1 MPKIAIVDKMH
12 QDGIN
17 LLKNNPKSK
26 RIGAIKNDTVIDFS
40 SSDLPKD
47 MINFI
52 KLGSTGLD
60 IANDVIENQKNA
72 HAIDDVILKAPID
85 KPNKILAVGLN
96 YKKHIDEAK
105 ELKDHHSNDVQLQDQ
120 FPNIFNKQNSSV
132 NDPFGDVHRPNAS
145 DWLDY
150 EGELGFI
157 IGKECRHV
165 SYENAKN
172 CIYGYTVVND
182 FSIRD
187 WQFRGPP
194 HTMTMGKSWDTHCP
208 FGPYIVTSDEIDDPH
223 NLALKT
229 FVNDEER
236 QNTNTNLMIYD
247 CYTLIE
253 YLTTA
258 FTLEPGDLIPT
269 GTPEGSA
276 VTTQNWLKPG
286 DKVKVEIEGLGYI
299 ENNIIQEPN
308 NTQKS

>member
-1 MPKIAIVDKMH
+1 MKLITF
-12 QDGIN
+12 

-26 RIGAIKNDTVIDFS
+26 RIGALKNDTVFDFS

-105 ELKDHHSNDVQLQDQ
+105 ELKDHHSNDVKLQDQ

-223 NLALKT
+223 NLTLKT
-229 FVNDEER
+229 FVNNEER

>member
-1 MPKIAIVDKMH
+1 MKLITF
-12 QDGIN
+12 
-17 LLKNNPKSK
+17 LLKDNPKSK

-223 NLALKT
+223 NLTLKT

-286 DKVKVEIEGLGYI
+286 DKVKVEIEGLCYI

>member
-1 MPKIAIVDKMH
+1 MKLITF
-12 QDGIN
+12 

-26 RIGAIKNDTVIDFS
+26 RIGAIKNNTVIDFS

-52 KLGSTGLD
+52 KLGLTGLD
-60 IANDVIENQKNA
+60 IANDVIENQKNV

>member
-1 MPKIAIVDKMH
+1 MKLITF
-12 QDGIN
+12 

-26 RIGAIKNDTVIDFS
+26 RIGAINNNTVIDFS

-60 IANDVIENQKNA
+60 IANDVIENQKNV

>member
-1 MPKIAIVDKMH
+1 MKLITF
-12 QDGIN
+12 

-26 RIGAIKNDTVIDFS
+26 RIGAIKNNTVIDFS

>member
-1 MPKIAIVDKMH
+1 MKLITF
-12 QDGIN
+12 

-26 RIGAIKNDTVIDFS
+26 RIGAIMNNTVIDFS

-60 IANDVIENQKNA
+60 IANDVIENQKNV
-72 HAIDDVILKAPID
+72 HAIDDVMLKAPID

-223 NLALKT
+223 NLTLKT

-276 VTTQNWLKPG
+276 VTNQNWLKPG

>member
-1 MPKIAIVDKMH
+1 MKLITF
-12 QDGIN
+12 
-17 LLKNNPKSK
+17 LLKNDSKSK
-26 RIGAIKNDTVIDFS
+26 RIGAIKNNTVIDFS

-223 NLALKT
+223 NLTLKT

>member
-1 MPKIAIVDKMH
+1 MKLITF
-12 QDGIN
+12 

-26 RIGAIKNDTVIDFS
+26 RIGAIKNNTVIDFS

-52 KLGSTGLD
+52 KLGSSGLD
-60 IANDVIENQKNA
+60 IANDVIENQKNI

-132 NDPFGDVHRPNAS
+132 NDPYGDVHRPNAS

-223 NLALKT
+223 NLTLKT

-258 FTLEPGDLIPT
+258 FTLEAGDLIPT

-286 DKVKVEIEGLGYI
+286 DKVKVEIEGLGFI

>member
-1 MPKIAIVDKMH
+1 MKLITF
-12 QDGIN
+12 

-60 IANDVIENQKNA
+60 IANDLIENQMNA

-223 NLALKT
+223 NLTLKT
-229 FVNDEER
+229 FVNNEER

>member
-1 MPKIAIVDKMH
+1 MKLITF
-12 QDGIN
+12 

-26 RIGAIKNDTVIDFS
+26 RIGAIKNNTVIDFS

-72 HAIDDVILKAPID
+72 HKIDDVILKAPID

-157 IGKECRHV
+157 IGKMCRHV

>member
-1 MPKIAIVDKMH
+1 MKLITF
-12 QDGIN
+12 

-60 IANDVIENQKNA
+60 VANDLIENQKNA

-165 SYENAKN
+165 SYENAKD

-223 NLALKT
+223 NLTLKT

>member
-1 MPKIAIVDKMH
+1 MKLITF
-12 QDGIN
+12 
-17 LLKNNPKSK
+17 LLKNNPKTK

>member
-1 MPKIAIVDKMH
+1 MKLITF
-12 QDGIN
+12 

-26 RIGAIKNDTVIDFS
+26 RIGAVKNNTVIDFS

-60 IANDVIENQKNA
+60 IANDVIENQKNI

>member
-1 MPKIAIVDKMH
+1 MCIRDR
-12 QDGIN
+12 D
-17 LLKNNPKSK
+17 NPKSK

-60 IANDVIENQKNA
+60 IANDVIENQNNA

-223 NLALKT
+223 NLTLKT

>member
-1 MPKIAIVDKMH
+1 MKLITF
-12 QDGIN
+12 

-26 RIGAIKNDTVIDFS
+26 RIGAIKNNTVIDFS

-60 IANDVIENQKNA
+60 IANDVIENQKNV

-165 SYENAKN
+165 SYENAKD

>member
-1 MPKIAIVDKMH
+1 MKLITF
-12 QDGIN
+12 
-17 LLKNNPKSK
+17 LLKDNPKSK

-60 IANDVIENQKNA
+60 IANDVIESQKNA
-72 HAIDDVILKAPID
+72 HAIDGVILKAPID

-223 NLALKT
+223 NLTLKT

>member
-1 MPKIAIVDKMH
+1 MKLITF
-12 QDGIN
+12 

-60 IANDVIENQKNA
+60 IANDVIDNQKNV

-223 NLALKT
+223 NLTLKT

>member
-1 MPKIAIVDKMH
+1 MNNTNIMKLITF
-12 QDGIN
+12 

-26 RIGAIKNDTVIDFS
+26 RIGAIKNNTVIDFS

-60 IANDVIENQKNA
+60 IANDVIENQNNA

-308 NTQKS
+308 NTKKS

>member
-1 MPKIAIVDKMH
+1 MKLITF
-12 QDGIN
+12 

-26 RIGAIKNDTVIDFS
+26 RIGVIKNDTVIDFS

>member
-1 MPKIAIVDKMH
+1 MKLITF
-12 QDGIN
+12 

-26 RIGAIKNDTVIDFS
+26 RIGAIKNNTVIDFS

-60 IANDVIENQKNA
+60 IANDVIENQNNA

>member
-1 MPKIAIVDKMH
+1 MKLITF
-12 QDGIN
+12 

-26 RIGAIKNDTVIDFS
+26 RIGAIKNNTVIDFS

-60 IANDVIENQKNA
+60 IANDVIENQKNI

-132 NDPFGDVHRPNAS
+132 NDPYGDVHRPNAS

>member
-1 MPKIAIVDKMH
+1 MKLITF
-12 QDGIN
+12 
-17 LLKNNPKSK
+17 LLKDNPKSK
-26 RIGAIKNDTVIDFS
+26 RIGAIKNNTVIDFS

-157 IGKECRHV
+157 IGNECRHV

-223 NLALKT
+223 NLTLKT

>member
-1 MPKIAIVDKMH
+1 MKLITF
-12 QDGIN
+12 

-223 NLALKT
+223 NLTLKT
-229 FVNDEER
+229 FVNNEER

>member
-1 MPKIAIVDKMH
+1 M
-12 QDGIN
+12 
-17 LLKNNPKSK
+17 
-26 RIGAIKNDTVIDFS
+26 
-40 SSDLPKD
+40 
-47 MINFI
+47 
-52 KLGSTGLD
+52 
-60 IANDVIENQKNA
+60 
-72 HAIDDVILKAPID
+72 
-85 KPNKILAVGLN
+85 
-96 YKKHIDEAK
+96 
-105 ELKDHHSNDVQLQDQ
+105 
-120 FPNIFNKQNSSV
+120 

-157 IGKECRHV
+157 VGKECRHV

-223 NLALKT
+223 NLTLKT

>member
-1 MPKIAIVDKMH
+1 MKLITF
-12 QDGIN
+12 
-17 LLKNNPKSK
+17 LLKDNPKSK

-208 FGPYIVTSDEIDDPH
+208 FGPYIVTSDEIEDPH
-223 NLALKT
+223 NLTLKT

>member
-1 MPKIAIVDKMH
+1 MKLITF
-12 QDGIN
+12 
-17 LLKNNPKSK
+17 LLKDNPKSK

-60 IANDVIENQKNA
+60 IANDVIENQNNA

-223 NLALKT
+223 NLTLKT

-276 VTTQNWLKPG
+276 VTTQNWLIPG

>member
-1 MPKIAIVDKMH
+1 MKLITFF
-12 QDGIN
+12 
-17 LLKNNPKSK
+17 LKNNPKSK

-60 IANDVIENQKNA
+60 IANDVIENQKNV

-223 NLALKT
+223 NLTLKT

>member
-1 MPKIAIVDKMH
+1 MKLITF
-12 QDGIN
+12 

-26 RIGAIKNDTVIDFS
+26 RIGAIKNNTVIDFS

-60 IANDVIENQKNA
+60 IANDVIENQNNA

-223 NLALKT
+223 NLTLKT

>member
-1 MPKIAIVDKMH
+1 MKLITF
-12 QDGIN
+12 
-17 LLKNNPKSK
+17 LLKDNPKSK

-187 WQFRGPP
+187 WHFRGPP

-223 NLALKT
+223 NLTLKT